1 MTSARSNAF
10 GVLVTVAVLAIA
22 GALPSP
28 GSAQEVPTRGLRL
41 AFAGELGNGRMPLL
55 PPSGV
60 DKPDAEE
67 SLLLGARFSADYG
80 LGERLSLEAAFAADW
95 YAMKDFAVYELDVA
109 PRIRFIQRGYREWYI
124 RPVVGVGFAAP
135 VETHTGLVAG
145 LGFGFRRQLTER
157 LDAFVEIG
165 YRLRWFRHYDAAFAA
180 ATWPGYGVPS
190 AEAPNGLACFLG
202 VTAGVGLGVGGSR

>member
-1 MTSARSNAF
+1 MNTARSNGLAAL
-10 GVLVTVAVLAIA
+10 LVGIALAAVASLARPA
-22 GALPSP
+22 
-28 GSAQEVPTRGLRL
+28 SAQEIPTRGLRL
-41 AFAGELGNGRMPLL
+41 ALAGELGNGRMPLL
-55 PPSGV
+55 PPNGV
-60 DKPDAEE
+60 DKPKAEE
-67 SLLLGARFSADYG
+67 SLLLGARISADYG
-80 LGERLSLEAAFAADW
+80 FGERLSLETAFAADW

-109 PRIRFIQRGYREWYI
+109 PRIRWIERGYREWYI

-135 VETHTGLVAG
+135 VETHVGLVAG

-180 ATWPGYGVPS
+180 DTWQGYGMPS